1 MHTAEKEEKFL
12 SKRISCVR
20 TQVESWSAELSRIL
34 VPTRPTATRG
44 AQRGNHILHVF
55 PSFGM
60 GGVPLRMAR
69 IINYFGI
76 RLRHSVVALDQDF
89 AAGANLAP
97 HIDIARVS
105 FHSTQYGFASTLIN
119 SAAVLWRLRPDLLI
133 TYNWG
138 AIEWAMANR
147 LLRMTRHIHIE
158 AGFGKG
164 EADHQLRRRVV
175 FRRFAL
181 MRCDKLIVPSHT
193 LEDLA
198 RQVWKLPPE
207 QVLYIP
213 NGVDVRRFD
222 NPQRDAIPGFSR
234 KSGELVV
241 GTVAPLRP
249 EKNIGR
255 LLHAFAKLDRSKEVR
270 LVIAGEGV
278 ERAGL
283 TQLAS
288 VLGIADRV
296 LFTGHLPPES
306 VLGSFDIFAISS
318 DTEQMPNALLEAMAA
333 SCAVVA
339 VDVGDIRHILGEQNK
354 EFVVERD
361 DCTAFTRALEE
372 LLNNAARRHVLGQ
385 LNRQRA
391 VESFSQERMF
401 AGFSLILD
409 QILSCLSKNDYLT
422 PLA

>member
-1 MHTAEKEEKFL
+1 VHTAEKEEKIL
-12 SKRISCVR
+12 SRRISCVR
-20 TQVESWSAELSRIL
+20 GQAESRSAELSRIL
-34 VPTRPTATRG
+34 APTRPAFTRG
-44 AQRGNHILHVF
+44 AKRGNHILHVF

-69 IINYFGI
+69 VINYFGT

-97 HIDIARVS
+97 HIDVARAN
-105 FHSTQYGFASTLIN
+105 FCSTEYGFASTLIN

-138 AIEWAMANR
+138 SIEWAMANR
-147 LLRMTRHIHIE
+147 LLNVTRHIHIE

-164 EADHQLRRRVV
+164 EADSQLRRRVV

-181 MRCDKLIVPSHT
+181 RRCDKLIVPSHT

-213 NGVDVRRFD
+213 NGVDVGRFA
-222 NPQRDAIPGFSR
+222 NPRRDAIPGFSR

-255 LLHAFAKLDRSKEVR
+255 LLHAFAKLDRSEVR

-283 TQLAS
+283 TRLAS

-333 SCAVVA
+333 SRAVVA
-339 VDVGDIRHILGEQNK
+339 VDVGDIRHILGHHNK

-361 DCTAFTRALEE
+361 DCAALTRALEE
-372 LLNNAARRHVLGQ
+372 LLNNPARRYVLGQ
-385 LNRQRA
+385 LNRQRT

-401 AGFSLILD
+401 SGFSLILD
-409 QILSCLSKNDYLT
+409 QILSRRSENDYFT
-422 PLA
+422 SIA